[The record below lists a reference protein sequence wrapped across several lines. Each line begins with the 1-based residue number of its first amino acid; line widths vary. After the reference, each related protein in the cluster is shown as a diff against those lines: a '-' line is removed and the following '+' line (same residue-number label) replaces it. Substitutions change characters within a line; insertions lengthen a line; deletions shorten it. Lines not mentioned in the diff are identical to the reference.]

1 MNFLILNRSMAE
13 IYSYEE
19 PHIYISITDP
29 ESRFPVLKDN
39 PNRLK
44 TLWIKF
50 DDVDDKINTVNGKRL
65 PKLFE
70 VDHAEIILN
79 FVEKFKNDVG
89 TIITQCD
96 GGISRSSATAGA
108 LSVIYNGSKS
118 DNWIFKSR
126 QYYPNMLVY
135 RTLLDTYFN
144 NYT

>member
-1 MNFLILNRSMAE
+1 MEEILLQG
-13 IYSYEE
+13 YE
-19 PHIYISITDP
+19 
-29 ESRFPVLKDN
+29 N
-39 PNRLK
+39 PDGGYEGSDRD
-44 TLWIKF
+44 KF